1 MQNAPDCSLAKVQ
14 ISSSRKLEIPAQTEH
29 DPTQLFLSLP
39 GHLDFLGVTLKPTYY
54 LTRGINGDALRE
66 RINRVVGPWRG
77 GRFMS
82 LSLRPHSTNL
92 YAFSKLL
99 YRCNTIV
106 PRVSDLQYF
115 NSTAKKFIYADLL
128 LNPNELILFRDISQG
143 GLGLT
148 CMKMRARAALI
159 STFLETAIN
168 HRFIR
173 NHYHNQLYRCR
184 ILSERAPALK
194 APPALTKNSSKQ
206 FIN

>member
-1 MQNAPDCSLAKVQ
+1 MIPHNFFSL
-14 ISSSRKLEIPAQTEH
+14 S
-29 DPTQLFLSLP
+29 

-115 NSTAKKFIYADLL
+115 NSTAKRFIYADLL
-128 LNPNELILFRDISQG
+128 LNPNKLILFRDKSQG

-168 HRFIR
+168 PRFIR

-194 APPALTKNSSKQ
+194 APLALTRNSSRRFVNLKSQ
-206 FIN
+206 AKTWKKSQ

>member
-1 MQNAPDCSLAKVQ
+1 
-14 ISSSRKLEIPAQTEH
+14 
-29 DPTQLFLSLP
+29 
-39 GHLDFLGVTLKPTYY
+39 
-54 LTRGINGDALRE
+54 
-66 RINRVVGPWRG
+66 
-77 GRFMS
+77 MS

-115 NSTAKKFIYADLL
+115 NSTAKRFIYADLL
-128 LNPNELILFRDISQG
+128 LNPNKLILFRDKSQG

-168 HRFIR
+168 PRFIR

-184 ILSERAPALK
+184 ILSERASALK
-194 APPALTKNSSKQ
+194 APPLLR
-206 FIN
+206 

>member
-1 MQNAPDCSLAKVQ
+1 
-14 ISSSRKLEIPAQTEH
+14 
-29 DPTQLFLSLP
+29 
-39 GHLDFLGVTLKPTYY
+39 
-54 LTRGINGDALRE
+54 
-66 RINRVVGPWRG
+66 
-77 GRFMS
+77 MS

-106 PRVSDLQYF
+106 PRVSDFQFF
-115 NSTAKKFIYADLL
+115 NTTAKRFIYADLL
-128 LNPNELILFRDISQG
+128 LKPNELILFQDISQG

-168 HRFIR
+168 PRFIR

-194 APPALTKNSSKQ
+194 APPYFDEEFFQTIRKLKKSVSNIEDISIK
-206 FIN
+206 